1 MAKNASRTTN
11 PSRARP
17 RRDSTDWKRLRAQT
31 DEEIASAVARD
42 PDAASLLDD
51 AWFKS
56 ARLVVPGEKELI
68 SIRVDKDVLEF
79 FRRGGPRYQTRINEV
94 LRAFA
99 SHHSGPRGVQGG
111 TPRRKRA

>member
-1 MAKNASRTTN
+1 MAKNALRTTK

-17 RRDSTDWKRLRAQT
+17 RRDSTDWNRLRAQT
-31 DEEIASAVARD
+31 DAEIASAVAQD
-42 PDAASLLDD
+42 PDAARLLDD
-51 AWFKS
+51 AWFKT

-68 SIRVDKDVLEF
+68 SIRVDKDILEF

-99 SHHSGPRGVQGG
+99 SHHSGPRKVQGRMA
-111 TPRRKRA
+111 RRKRA